1 MIRTLVINVL
11 LFLIVGA
18 IVPGFEIATIGAAI
32 GGAIVFGFLNVF
44 VKPILSLLS
53 LPLNFLTLGLF
64 HFLVNG
70 LVLYMASG
78 FINGFVISSFW
89 VAVFSSIILGGLQS
103 VIEILR
109 SN

>member
-32 GGAIVFGFLNVF
+32 GGAIVFGLLNVF
-44 VKPILSLLS
+44 VKPILSVLS

-78 FINGFVISSFW
+78 FIDGFVISSFW
-89 VAVFSSIILGGLQS
+89 AAVFSSIVLGILQS
-103 VIEILR
+103 AVETLR